1 MRAVSYRCT
10 PKDHHMSYSFTIRAA
25 SKTEAKTK
33 VAGELASVVQRQ
45 PEHAR
50 DMPEAQATC
59 NAFIDLLADDDVKIV
74 QVSVN
79 GSIGWTG
86 VADAALLQN
95 ACVSVS
101 AFLTMRLPADVSP

>member
-1 MRAVSYRCT
+1 
-10 PKDHHMSYSFTIRAA
+10 MSYSFTVRAA
-25 SKTEAKTK
+25 TKGEAKTM
-33 VAGELASVVQRQ
+33 VAAELANVVQRQ

-50 DMPEAQATC
+50 DLPEAQATC
-59 NAFIDLLADDDVKIV
+59 NGFIDLLADDPVKVV

-101 AFLTMRLPADVSP
+101 AFLTMRLPADISP